1 MAVAAVVAAAAA
13 MAVVAAAAAA
23 GNPRSPTLFGG
34 SGLGLT
40 LYGNVLLVLAGGR
53 DASVVAGCGNAV
65 GTVGAS
71 SLCPRS
77 PA

>member
-1 MAVAAVVAAAAA
+1 
-13 MAVVAAAAAA
+13 VAAAAAA
-23 GNPRSPTLFGG
+23 GNPGNLTPFRG
-34 SGLGLT
+34 SGFCLT
-40 LYGNVLLVLAGGR
+40 LYGKVLLVLAGGK